1 MSTKKKIL
9 VVAESIDIDDS
20 SGTKGR
26 VALIN
31 SLAIAGYK
39 LTVLHYT
46 QKEIKIEGVECYPVK
61 ERKNNIIYF
70 FSRVHRI
77 LNRWFKIDI
86 SDYVDN
92 LFGFSF
98 GFFNDAK
105 SIEKAIKKYDP
116 VNYAMIWTLSK
127 GNSYRSHKAVLT
139 LPKWHDKWYAYVH
152 DPFPQQLY
160 PRPYNYVPHGYRQQ
174 RLFFAEV
181 TIKAKRIVFPSL
193 TLKEWMQSYYEVIE
207 GKSLIVPHQLTQVD
221 VSQIDLP
228 IYFDKEKFNILHAGN
243 LLDLRNPKPIVEAY
257 DLFLKTF
264 PEAKE
269 NSSLIFVGKPSKYD
283 DYLLNQ
289 KTSIPSLFVS
299 DGYVPFNQV
308 YKMQQES
315 SVNLILE
322 ARSEISPFLPGKFP
336 HCVAA
341 NKPIVYIGPYYSECK
356 RLLGKSYP
364 YCFEF
369 NEIERLS
376 LAFEKLYRVWRNQP
390 ETMVLDILDLKTY
403 LSFANLKKVIEEDIV
418 S

>member
-1 MSTKKKIL
+1 MNKINRVL
-9 VVAESIDIDDS
+9 IVIESIDIDDS

-26 VALIN
+26 VALIH
-31 SLAIAGYK
+31 SLAKAGYK
-39 LTVLHYT
+39 LTVLHFT
-46 QKEIKIEGVECYPVK
+46 QKEIELEGIDCRAIK
-61 ERKNNIIYF
+61 ERKGNILYLL
-70 FSRVHRI
+70 SRVHRL
-77 LNRWFKIDI
+77 LNRWFNIDI
-86 SDYVDN
+86 SDHVDKM
-92 LFGFSF
+92 FGFSF

-105 SIEKAIKKYDP
+105 SIEKAIEKFDP
-116 VNYAMIWTLSK
+116 VDYAMIWTLSK
-127 GNSYRSHKAVLT
+127 GNSYRSHKAVLA
-139 LPKWHDKWYAYVH
+139 LPQWHDKWYAYVH

-174 RLFFAEV
+174 RFFFAEV

-257 DLFLKTF
+257 DLFLKAF

-269 NSSLIFVGKPSKYD
+269 NSSLIFVGKPSKYH

-341 NKPIVYIGPYYSECK
+341 NKPIVYIGPYYSETK
-356 RLLGKSYP
+356 RLLGKVYP
-364 YCFEF
+364 YQFDFDEIDVIVKALGELYQIWVSNSKYLYLNRSDLREYCAHDYLKGILN
-369 NEIERLS
+369 NE
-376 LAFEKLYRVWRNQP
+376 
-390 ETMVLDILDLKTY
+390 
-403 LSFANLKKVIEEDIV
+403 KV